1 MLTIFNCLFSTLK
14 TIYGQ
19 VICLIWN
26 RRRIC
31 NTIEKNKERKCDL
44 LDLESERYL
53 QYDWVRWVIDNSLT
67 RLLPSP
73 YVCWRRDCC

>member
-1 MLTIFNCLFSTLK
+1 MFALTSQIHLKIFKMLTIFNCLFSTLK

-53 QYDWVRWVIDNSLT
+53 QYD
-67 RLLPSP
+67 
-73 YVCWRRDCC
+73 